1 MYFPSAPPHYEMTL
15 DRKKKEAHTIDSYF
29 DSNPTS
35 RCTSFGI
42 DSDRMS
48 NISSELSNILFELQA
63 FDTDRHPSETHNLTF
78 RSNENSKTL
87 PAHSKRR
94 EPVNTDISRN
104 VSTFKPARRFAK
116 TEVKYENKPHNSGD
130 NHRVRILRGERPTLR
145 MVCMGIPTRCILVYE
160 IQMKEI

>member
-29 DSNPTS
+29 DSNPTP

-116 TEVKYENKPHNSGD
+116 TEVKYENKPQNSGD
-130 NHRVRILRGERPTLR
+130 NHRVRILRGKNSRGETDPSDGLHGNTDSMYSSL
-145 MVCMGIPTRCILVYE
+145 
-160 IQMKEI
+160 